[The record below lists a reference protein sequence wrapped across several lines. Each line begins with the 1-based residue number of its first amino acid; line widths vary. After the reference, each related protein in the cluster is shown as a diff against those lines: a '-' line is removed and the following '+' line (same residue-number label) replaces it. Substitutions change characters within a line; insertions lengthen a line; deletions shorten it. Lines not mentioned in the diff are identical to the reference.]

1 MGARTC
7 VVLARDRRVEGTE
20 YPGRVVAIDPEV
32 PVEVR
37 HEHVRLK
44 YADEMPFEIAESHAL
59 W

>member
-1 MGARTC
+1 

-20 YPGRVVAIDPEV
+20 YPDRVVAIDPEV